1 MGLQQWRVA
10 RRAQLAQAKRS
21 SVWTEVTG
29 SWLGAA
35 AVIAVFSSLVA
46 LFKVGAGGEIQP
58 MLIGMVWAALVAL
71 MSAWV
76 AIGLG
81 KRWQKEEGDWAIR
94 SFVQLT
100 FGFLIGGFAF
110 LLSDFLMVPWSAIA
124 GESMTDVATQ
134 DWSGFF
140 AGRANPLMPAYLA
153 YFPLLMGSI
162 QWWKQVDPLRRNRFS
177 FWAVIWSVIV
187 ATLLH
192 MILPF
197 PQPWGAL
204 VAAGTSIAVQL
215 ASPWIN
221 SNERLQMRVSENVA
235 A

>member
-1 MGLQQWRVA
+1 M
-10 RRAQLAQAKRS
+10 
-21 SVWTEVTG
+21 
-29 SWLGAA
+29 
-35 AVIAVFSSLVA
+35 IAVFSSLVA

-58 MLIGMVWAALVAL
+58 MLIGMVWAALVTL